1 MKKIW
6 IIGAGGWGREVAPLV
21 RAQAEHGT
29 AWTLQGFLDNRA
41 HMLNGVDSQGLAIH
55 GDPLAHVPQPDELFV
70 CALGEPAARQRYTR
84 AILDQGGQF
93 ISVIPPC
100 THLPA
105 GVHIAPG
112 CIFSPGVRISIDVH
126 LGAFTNI
133 HSFAVLGHD
142 VRTGPYCQISAL
154 SFLGGGVRLG
164 EQVTIHPNATIL
176 PGLHIGDGASV
187 GAGAVVLKDVPA
199 GATVFGNPARVIFHR
214 GDLR

>member
-1 MKKIW
+1 M
-6 IIGAGGWGREVAPLV
+6 
-21 RAQAEHGT
+21 
-29 AWTLQGFLDNRA
+29 
-41 HMLNGVDSQGLAIH
+41 DSTC
-55 GDPLAHVPQPDELFV
+55 E
-70 CALGEPAARQRYTR
+70 
-84 AILDQGGQF
+84 
-93 ISVIPPC
+93 
-100 THLPA
+100 
-105 GVHIAPG
+105 
-112 CIFSPGVRISIDVH
+112 RISR
-126 LGAFTNI
+126 
-133 HSFAVLGHD
+133 AVLGHD